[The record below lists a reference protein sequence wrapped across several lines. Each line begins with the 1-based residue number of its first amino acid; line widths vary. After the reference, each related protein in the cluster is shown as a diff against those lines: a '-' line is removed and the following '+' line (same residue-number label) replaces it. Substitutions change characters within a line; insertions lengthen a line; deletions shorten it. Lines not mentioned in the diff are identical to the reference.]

1 MVTWECVLTIIVWT
15 VCHAYPMP
23 RIDELIDQLG
33 KAQYISTMI
42 CHVGIGKSQWEQLL
56 RTSNTTKV
64 GSVSGDALRTPWCTS
79 NCSMVDGLSD
89 QWTAFAAAYLDDL
102 VINPHLTQ
110 LRAVL
115 DHLHSAGVTAKFSK
129 CQFGMSRCMY
139 LGHVIGGGHVRSDS
153 SKI

>member
-1 MVTWECVLTIIVWT
+1 
-15 VCHAYPMP
+15 
-23 RIDELIDQLG
+23 
-33 KAQYISTMI
+33 
-42 CHVGIGKSQWEQLL
+42 
-56 RTSNTTKV
+56 
-64 GSVSGDALRTPWCTS
+64 
-79 NCSMVDGLSD
+79 MVDGLSD

-139 LGHVIGGGHVRSDS
+139 LGHDIGGGHVRPDS